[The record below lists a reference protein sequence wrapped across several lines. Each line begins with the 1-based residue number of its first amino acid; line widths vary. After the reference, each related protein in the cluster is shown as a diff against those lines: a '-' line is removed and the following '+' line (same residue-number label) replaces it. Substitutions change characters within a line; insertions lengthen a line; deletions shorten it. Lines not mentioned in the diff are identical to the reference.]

1 MQNLVSLAV
10 FLLLAVIAAVVGG
23 VFVGGEW
30 YQQVQQPAWNPPA
43 PLMALLWGLYF
54 VLVAVSAWMV
64 WQSMR
69 GLAAGALALWGLM
82 LLLGIAW
89 SWIYFGLHR
98 PGWALG
104 PMSLW
109 LAAGVLVLRAF
120 RPIRPETVRFML
132 PVVAWLAFSWLLN
145 LVQWLKNGGGLGS
158 IF

>member
-1 MQNLVSLAV
+1 MHNLVALGI
-10 FLLLAVIAAVVGG
+10 FLLLAVIAAMAGG
-23 VFVGGEW
+23 LFIGGEW
-30 YQQVQQPAWNPPA
+30 YQQMQQPSWNPPA
-43 PLMALLWGLYF
+43 LLMALLWGVYF

-69 GLAAGALALWGLM
+69 GLAAGALTLWGLL
-82 LLLGIAW
+82 LLLGVVW
-89 SWIYFGLHR
+89 SWTYFGLHR

-120 RPIRPETVRFML
+120 RPIRPEAAWLML
-132 PVVAWLAFSWLLN
+132 PAVAWLAFSWLLN
-145 LVQWLKNGGGLGS
+145 VVQWFKNGGGLGS